1 LAPVTDQAKPRLR
14 RTWPQRLVVVASLLV
29 IVSAVASAR
38 TVQYVEEVWEE
49 VPRVDISHTGTV
61 RYGQELLRTDT
72 EPGEPVNFLI
82 VGTDSG
88 ADVADPAAAAQASGV
103 ATSGKSLAD
112 VIMLVRLDPNAKSAW
127 VLSIPRDLWAEIP
140 GAQDHKINSAF
151 YIGGASLLV
160 ETITSMFDVEINHY
174 VQMDFAGFQQVVDSL
189 GGVPVWFPHP
199 VRDPKSHLNIT
210 EPGCHVLEGEQ
221 ALQYVR
227 SRRYTEQ
234 VDGGWRITG
243 GDDFSRI
250 ARQQDFLVLALD
262 RAISRGARNP
272 TTIAGMIEAG
282 VAFVTIDQDLTLGEL
297 VSLAQDFSDF
307 NPENLQRQR
316 LEVYTLFWPDGR
328 YKGEAAR
335 RQANEPILDIFRGEA
350 DSLSPSEV
358 SLTVAGFNEFNR
370 EEAST
375 SLAGEGFEVLGS
387 VASPAIPETVV
398 LHGPDDAEAA
408 MTVARYLEPVP
419 YVVPDD
425 GVDGVVVVLGADYGG
440 VLFAFQEP
448 MSVVRDQVRA
458 RGFPPILPDPA
469 AEFSPV
475 ATGSAT
481 QAPATS
487 GMALVG
493 GPVGA
498 SAATAGGQRVL
509 GAMFSGGAHV
519 LAAALGGG
527 SVVEG
532 ADFVAAQSTE
542 TDTEPVSILGRPP
555 EGESCG

>member
-1 LAPVTDQAKPRLR
+1 M
-14 RTWPQRLVVVASLLV
+14 VVASLLV

-88 ADVADPAAAAQASGV
+88 TDVADTAAAAQASGV

-112 VIMLVRLDPNAKSAW
+112 VIMLLRLDPNAKSAW

-210 EPGCHVLEGEQ
+210 EPGCHVLGGEQ

-234 VDGGWRITG
+234 IDGRWRITG

-282 VAFVTIDQDLTLGEL
+282 AAFVTIDQDLTLGEL

-328 YKGEAAR
+328 YKGEAAL
-335 RQANEPILDIFRGEA
+335 RQANEPILGVFRGTA

-370 EEAST
+370 ADAST
-375 SLAGEGFEVLGS
+375 SLAGEGFEVVGTLS
-387 VASPAIPETVV
+387 SPALPETVV

-419 YVVPDD
+419 YVVSDAD
-425 GVDGVVVVLGADYGG
+425 VDGVVLVLGADYGG

-448 MSVVRDQVRA
+448 MSVIRDQVRA
-458 RGFPPILPDPA
+458 RGIPPILPDPA
-469 AEFSPV
+469 AGLSPA
-475 ATGSAT
+475 ATGNAA
-481 QAPATS
+481 QA
-487 GMALVG
+487 G
-493 GPVGA
+493 GP
-498 SAATAGGQRVL
+498 QVL
-509 GAMFSGGAHV
+509 GAMLSGGAHV
-519 LAAALGGG
+519 LAAVLSGG
-527 SVVEG
+527 SAVEG
-532 ADFVAAQSTE
+532 ADSVAAQSTE
-542 TDTEPVSILGRPP
+542 TDAEPVTILGRPP

>member
-1 LAPVTDQAKPRLR
+1 MTDQGKPRLR
-14 RTWPQRLVVVASLLV
+14 RTWPQRLVTVASLLV

-38 TVQYVEEVWEE
+38 TVQYVEEVWEQ
-49 VPRVDISHTGTV
+49 VNRMPVTGTV
-61 RYGQELLRTDT
+61 RYGQELLRPDT

-82 VGTDSG
+82 VGNDSG
-88 ADVADPAAAAQASGV
+88 ADVASTAAAAQASGV
-103 ATSGKSLAD
+103 ATVGKSLAD
-112 VIMLVRLDPNAKSAW
+112 VIMLLHLDPKAKSAW

-174 VQMDFAGFQQVVDSL
+174 VQMDFSGFQQVVDSL

-210 EPGCHVLEGEQ
+210 EPGCHVLGGEQ

-227 SRRYTEQ
+227 SRRYTELIN
-234 VDGGWRITG
+234 GSWRITG

-282 VAFVTIDQDLTLGEL
+282 AAFVTIDQALTLGEL

-328 YKGEAAR
+328 YKGEAAL
-335 RQANEPILDIFRGEA
+335 RQANEPILDVFRGEA

-358 SLTVAGFNEFNR
+358 TLTVAGFNEFNR
-370 EEAST
+370 SEASA

-387 VASPAIPETVV
+387 LSSPALPETVV
-398 LHGPDDAEAA
+398 LHGPGDAEAA

-419 YVVPDD
+419 YVVSDD

-469 AEFSPV
+469 VGFSPV
-475 ATGSAT
+475 ANDSAA

-487 GMALVG
+487 GTALVG

-498 SAATAGGQRVL
+498 SAATAGGPHVL
-509 GAMFSGGAHV
+509 GAILSGGTHV
-519 LAAALGGG
+519 LGAALGGG
-527 SVVEG
+527 
-532 ADFVAAQSTE
+532 ADYVAAQSTE
-542 TDTEPVSILGRPP
+542 PDAEPVTILGRPP

>member
-1 LAPVTDQAKPRLR
+1 MR
-14 RTWPQRLVVVASLLV
+14 RTWPQRLVVVASFLV

-38 TVQYVEEVWEE
+38 TVQYVEEVWEQVDR
-49 VPRVDISHTGTV
+49 VPVTGTV
-61 RYGQELLRTDT
+61 QYGQELLRTDT

-88 ADVADPAAAAQASGV
+88 TDVVDTAAAAQASGV
-103 ATSGKSLAD
+103 STINKSLAD
-112 VIMLVRLDPNAKSAW
+112 VIMLLRLDPKAKSAW

-210 EPGCHVLEGEQ
+210 EPGCHVLGGEQ

-227 SRRYTEQ
+227 SRRYTELI
-234 VDGGWRITG
+234 DGRWRITG

-272 TTIAGMIEAG
+272 ATIVGMIEAG
-282 VAFVTIDQDLTLGEL
+282 AAFVAFDQDVTLGEL

-328 YKGEAAR
+328 YKGEAAL

-370 EEAST
+370 EEAAA

-387 VASPAIPETVV
+387 LSSPALPETVV
-398 LHGPDDAEAA
+398 LHGPGGAEAA

-419 YVVPDD
+419 YVVSDD

-469 AEFSPV
+469 VGFSPV
-475 ATGSAT
+475 ATGDA
-481 QAPATS
+481 APA
-487 GMALVG
+487 A
-493 GPVGA
+493 GPQVL
-498 SAATAGGQRVL
+498 AAML
-509 GAMFSGGAHV
+509 SGGAHV
-519 LAAALGGG
+519 LGAALGGG
-527 SVVEG
+527 SVVGG

-542 TDTEPVSILGRPP
+542 TDAEPVTILGRPP

>member
-1 LAPVTDQAKPRLR
+1 MTDQGKPRLR

-38 TVQYVEEVWEE
+38 TVQYVEEVWEQVNR
-49 VPRVDISHTGTV
+49 VPVTGTV
-61 RYGQELLRTDT
+61 RYGSELLRTDT
-72 EPGEPVNFLI
+72 EPGRPVNFLI
-82 VGTDSG
+82 VGTDFGDDTADTAVAAG
-88 ADVADPAAAAQASGV
+88 AGGV
-103 ATSGKSLAD
+103 ATIGKSLAD
-112 VIMLVRLDPNAKSAW
+112 VIMLLRLDPKAKSAW

-174 VQMDFAGFQQVVDSL
+174 VQIDFAGFQQVVDSL

-199 VRDPKSHLNIT
+199 ARDPKSKLDVT
-210 EPGCHVLEGEQ
+210 EPGCHVLGGEQ

-227 SRRYTEQ
+227 SRTYTELI
-234 VDGGWRITG
+234 DGRWRITG

-282 VAFVTIDQDLTLGEL
+282 AALVTIDQDLTLGEL

-316 LEVYTLFWPDGR
+316 LEVYTLWWPDGR
-328 YKGEAAR
+328 YKGEAALG
-335 RQANEPILDIFRGEA
+335 QANEPILDVFRGEA

-370 EEAST
+370 EEAAA

-387 VASPAIPETVV
+387 LTSPAIPETVV

-425 GVDGVVVVLGADYGG
+425 GVDGVLVVLGADFGG

-458 RGFPPILPDPA
+458 RGLPPILPDPA
-469 AEFSPV
+469 ADFSPA
-475 ATGSAT
+475 ATGSAA
-481 QAPATS
+481 QAQAAS
-487 GMALVG
+487 GVALVG

-498 SAATAGGQRVL
+498 SATTAGGPHVF
-509 GAMFSGGAHV
+509 GAMLSGGAHV
-519 LAAALGGG
+519 LGAVLGGG
-527 SVVEG
+527 SVVGG

-542 TDTEPVSILGRPP
+542 TDAEPATILGRPP

>member
-1 LAPVTDQAKPRLR
+1 M
-14 RTWPQRLVVVASLLV
+14 VVASLLV

-38 TVQYVEEVWEE
+38 TVQYVEEVWEQVNR
-49 VPRVDISHTGTV
+49 VPVTGTV

-88 ADVADPAAAAQASGV
+88 TDVADTAAAAQASGV

-112 VIMLVRLDPNAKSAW
+112 VIMLLRLDPNAKSAW

-199 VRDPKSHLNIT
+199 VRDPKSHLYIT
-210 EPGCHVLEGEQ
+210 EPGCHVLGGEQ

-234 VDGGWRITG
+234 IDGRWRITG

-282 VAFVTIDQDLTLGEL
+282 AAFVTIDQALTLGEL

-328 YKGEAAR
+328 YKGEAAL
-335 RQANEPILDIFRGEA
+335 RQANEPILDVFRGEA

-358 SLTVAGFNEFNR
+358 TLTVAGFNEFNR
-370 EEAST
+370 EEASA
-375 SLAGEGFEVLGS
+375 SLAGEGFEVLGTLS
-387 VASPAIPETVV
+387 SPALPETVV
-398 LHGPDDAEAA
+398 LHGPGDAEAA

-419 YVVPDD
+419 YVVSDD

-458 RGFPPILPDPA
+458 RGFPSILPDPA
-469 AEFSPV
+469 VGFSPV
-475 ATGSAT
+475 ATGDAA

-487 GMALVG
+487 GVASVG

-498 SAATAGGQRVL
+498 SAATAGGPHVL
-509 GAMFSGGAHV
+509 GAMLSGGAHV
-519 LAAALGGG
+519 LGAALGGG
-527 SVVEG
+527 SAVGG

-542 TDTEPVSILGRPP
+542 TDAEPVTILGRPP

>member
-1 LAPVTDQAKPRLR
+1 MTDQGKSRLR

-88 ADVADPAAAAQASGV
+88 TDVADTAAAAQASGV

-112 VIMLVRLDPNAKSAW
+112 VIMLLRLDPNAKSAW

-210 EPGCHVLEGEQ
+210 EPGCHVLGGEQ

-227 SRRYTEQ
+227 SRRYTELI
-234 VDGGWRITG
+234 DGRWRITG

-282 VAFVTIDQDLTLGEL
+282 AAFVTIDQDLTLGEL

-328 YKGEAAR
+328 YKGEAALR
-335 RQANEPILDIFRGEA
+335 RANEPILDVFRGEA

-358 SLTVAGFNEFNR
+358 TLTVAGFNEFNR
-370 EEAST
+370 AEASA
-375 SLAGEGFEVLGS
+375 SLASEGFEVLGTLS
-387 VASPAIPETVV
+387 SPALPETVV
-398 LHGPDDAEAA
+398 LHGPGDAEAA

-419 YVVPDD
+419 YVVSDD

-469 AEFSPV
+469 VGFSPV
-475 ATGSAT
+475 ATGSAA
-481 QAPATS
+481 QAPAVS
-487 GMALVG
+487 GVASVG

-498 SAATAGGQRVL
+498 SAARAGGPHVL
-509 GAMFSGGAHV
+509 GAMLSGGAHV
-519 LAAALGGG
+519 LGAALGGG
-527 SVVEG
+527 SVVGG
-532 ADFVAAQSTE
+532 ADLVAAQSTE
-542 TDTEPVSILGRPP
+542 ADAEPVTILGRPP

>member
-1 LAPVTDQAKPRLR
+1 MR
-14 RTWPQRLVVVASLLV
+14 RSWPQRLVVVASLLV

-38 TVQYVEEVWEE
+38 TVQYVEEVWEQVDR
-49 VPRVDISHTGTV
+49 VPVTGTV
-61 RYGQELLRTDT
+61 QYGQELLRPDT

-88 ADVADPAAAAQASGV
+88 TDVADTAGAEQAGGAAAAGR
-103 ATSGKSLAD
+103 SLAD
-112 VIMLVRLDPNAKSAW
+112 VIMLLHLDPKAKSAW
-127 VLSIPRDLWAEIP
+127 VLSIPRDLWSEIP

-199 VRDPKSHLNIT
+199 VRDPKSHLDIT
-210 EPGCHVLEGEQ
+210 EAGCHVLGGEQ

-227 SRRYTEQ
+227 SRRYTELI
-234 VDGGWRITG
+234 DGRWRITG

-272 TTIAGMIEAG
+272 ATIAGMIEAG
-282 VAFVTIDQDLTLGEL
+282 AAFVTIDQALTLGEL

-328 YKGEAAR
+328 YKGEAAL
-335 RQANEPILDIFRGEA
+335 RQANEPILDVFRGEA

-358 SLTVAGFNEFNR
+358 ALTVAGFNEFNR
-370 EEAST
+370 EEASA
-375 SLAGEGFEVLGS
+375 SLAGEGFRVLGS
-387 VASPAIPETVV
+387 LPSPALPETVV
-398 LHGPDDAEAA
+398 LHGPGHAEAA

-419 YVVPDD
+419 YVVSDD
-425 GVDGVVVVLGADYGG
+425 GFDGVAVVLGADYGG
-440 VLFAFQEP
+440 VLFGFQEP
-448 MSVVRDQVRA
+448 MSVVREQVRA
-458 RGFPPILPDPA
+458 RGFPPILPDLASVVP
-469 AEFSPV
+469 PP
-475 ATGSAT
+475 ATGGAA
-481 QAPATS
+481 QAPVVS
-487 GMALVG
+487 GGASVG
-493 GPVGA
+493 GPAGA
-498 SAATAGGQRVL
+498 IAAAAGGPHVL
-509 GAMFSGGAHV
+509 GAMLSGGAHV
-519 LAAALGGG
+519 LGAALGGG
-527 SVVEG
+527 SVVGG
-532 ADFVAAQSTE
+532 ADLVAAQPAPA
-542 TDTEPVSILGRPP
+542 DADPVTILGRPP

>member
-1 LAPVTDQAKPRLR
+1 MTDQGKSRLR

-88 ADVADPAAAAQASGV
+88 TDVADTAAAAQASGV

-112 VIMLVRLDPNAKSAW
+112 VIMLLRLDPNAKSAW

-210 EPGCHVLEGEQ
+210 EPGCHVLGGEQ

-227 SRRYTEQ
+227 SRRYTELI
-234 VDGGWRITG
+234 DGRWRITG

-282 VAFVTIDQDLTLGEL
+282 AAFVTIDQDLTLGEL

-328 YKGEAAR
+328 YKGEAAL
-335 RQANEPILDIFRGEA
+335 RQANEPILGVFRGTA

-370 EEAST
+370 ADAST
-375 SLAGEGFEVLGS
+375 SLAGEGFEVVGTLS
-387 VASPAIPETVV
+387 SPALPETVV

-419 YVVPDD
+419 YVVSDAD
-425 GVDGVVVVLGADYGG
+425 VDGVVLVLGADYGG

-448 MSVVRDQVRA
+448 MSVIRDQVRA
-458 RGFPPILPDPA
+458 RGIPPILPDPA
-469 AEFSPV
+469 AGLSPA
-475 ATGSAT
+475 ATGNAA
-481 QAPATS
+481 QA
-487 GMALVG
+487 G
-493 GPVGA
+493 GP
-498 SAATAGGQRVL
+498 QVL
-509 GAMFSGGAHV
+509 GAMLSGGAHV
-519 LAAALGGG
+519 LAAVLSGG
-527 SVVEG
+527 SAVEG
-532 ADFVAAQSTE
+532 ADSVAAQSTE
-542 TDTEPVSILGRPP
+542 TDAEPVTILGRPP

>member
-1 LAPVTDQAKPRLR
+1 M
-14 RTWPQRLVVVASLLV
+14 VVASLLV

-38 TVQYVEEVWEE
+38 TVQYVEEVWEQVNR
-49 VPRVDISHTGTV
+49 VPVTGTV

-88 ADVADPAAAAQASGV
+88 TDVADTAAAQASGV

-112 VIMLVRLDPNAKSAW
+112 VIMLLRLDPKAKSAW

-210 EPGCHVLEGEQ
+210 EPGCHVLGGEQ

-227 SRRYTEQ
+227 SRRYTELI
-234 VDGGWRITG
+234 DGRWRITG

-282 VAFVTIDQDLTLGEL
+282 AAFVTIDQALTLGEL

-328 YKGEAAR
+328 YKGEAALR
-335 RQANEPILDIFRGEA
+335 RANEPILDVFRGEA

-358 SLTVAGFNEFNR
+358 TLTVAGFNEFNR
-370 EEAST
+370 AEASA
-375 SLAGEGFEVLGS
+375 SLASEGFEVLGTLS
-387 VASPAIPETVV
+387 SPALPETVV
-398 LHGPDDAEAA
+398 LHGPGDAEAA

-419 YVVPDD
+419 YVVSDD

-469 AEFSPV
+469 VGFSPV
-475 ATGSAT
+475 ATGSAA
-481 QAPATS
+481 QAPAVS
-487 GMALVG
+487 GVASVG

-498 SAATAGGQRVL
+498 SAARAGGPHVL
-509 GAMFSGGAHV
+509 GAMLSGGAHV
-519 LAAALGGG
+519 LGAALGGG
-527 SVVEG
+527 SVVGG
-532 ADFVAAQSTE
+532 ADLVAAQSTE
-542 TDTEPVSILGRPP
+542 ADAEPVTILGRPP

>member
-1 LAPVTDQAKPRLR
+1 MTDQGKPRLR

-29 IVSAVASAR
+29 IVSALASAR
-38 TVQYVEEVWEE
+38 TVQYVEEVWEQIDR
-49 VPRVDISHTGTV
+49 VPVTGTV
-61 RYGQELLRTDT
+61 QYGQELLRPDT

-88 ADVADPAAAAQASGV
+88 TDVASTAAAAQAGGV

-112 VIMLVRLDPNAKSAW
+112 VIMLLHLDPKAKSAW

-210 EPGCHVLEGEQ
+210 EPGCHVLGGEQ

-234 VDGGWRITG
+234 IDGSWRITG

-282 VAFVTIDQDLTLGEL
+282 AAFVTIDQALTLGEL

-328 YKGEAAR
+328 YKGEAAL
-335 RQANEPILDIFRGEA
+335 RQANEPILDVFRGEA

-358 SLTVAGFNEFNR
+358 TLTVAGFNEFNL
-370 EEAST
+370 EEASA
-375 SLAGEGFEVLGS
+375 SLAGEGFQVLGS
-387 VASPAIPETVV
+387 LSSPALPETVV
-398 LHGPDDAEAA
+398 LHGPGHAEAA

-419 YVVPDD
+419 YVVSDD
-425 GVDGVVVVLGADYGG
+425 DVDGVVVVLGADYGG

-458 RGFPPILPDPA
+458 RGNPAILPDPA
-469 AEFSPV
+469 EWSSPV
-475 ATGSAT
+475 AAGSAAR
-481 QAPATS
+481 APATS
-487 GMALVG
+487 GAASVG

-498 SAATAGGQRVL
+498 SAATAGGTQAL
-509 GAMFSGGAHV
+509 AAMLSGGAHV
-519 LAAALGGG
+519 LGAALGGG
-527 SVVEG
+527 SVVGG
-532 ADFVAAQSTE
+532 ADLVAAQSTGTE
-542 TDTEPVSILGRPP
+542 AEPVTILGRPP

>member
-1 LAPVTDQAKPRLR
+1 MTDQGKPRLR

-38 TVQYVEEVWEE
+38 TVQYVEEVWEQVNR
-49 VPRVDISHTGTV
+49 VPVTGTV

-88 ADVADPAAAAQASGV
+88 TDVADTAAAQASGV

-112 VIMLVRLDPNAKSAW
+112 VIMLLRLDPKAKSAW

-210 EPGCHVLEGEQ
+210 EPGCHVLGGEQ

-227 SRRYTEQ
+227 SRRYTELI
-234 VDGGWRITG
+234 DGRWRITG

-282 VAFVTIDQDLTLGEL
+282 AAFVTIDQALTLGEL

-328 YKGEAAR
+328 YKGEAALR
-335 RQANEPILDIFRGEA
+335 RANEPILDVFRGEA

-358 SLTVAGFNEFNR
+358 TLTVAGFNEFNR
-370 EEAST
+370 AEASA
-375 SLAGEGFEVLGS
+375 SLASEGFEVLGTLS
-387 VASPAIPETVV
+387 SPALPETVV
-398 LHGPDDAEAA
+398 LHGPGDAEAA

-419 YVVPDD
+419 YVVSDD

-469 AEFSPV
+469 VGFSPV
-475 ATGSAT
+475 ATGSAA
-481 QAPATS
+481 QAPAVS
-487 GMALVG
+487 GVASVG

-498 SAATAGGQRVL
+498 SAARAGGPHVL
-509 GAMFSGGAHV
+509 GAMLSGGAHV
-519 LAAALGGG
+519 LGAALGGG
-527 SVVEG
+527 SVVGG
-532 ADFVAAQSTE
+532 ADLVAAQSTE
-542 TDTEPVSILGRPP
+542 ADAEPVTILGRPP

>member
-1 LAPVTDQAKPRLR
+1 MTDQGKPRLR

-38 TVQYVEEVWEE
+38 TVQYVEEVWEQVNR
-49 VPRVDISHTGTV
+49 VPVTGTV

-88 ADVADPAAAAQASGV
+88 TDVADTAAAQASGV

-112 VIMLVRLDPNAKSAW
+112 VIMLLRLDPKAKSAW

-210 EPGCHVLEGEQ
+210 EPGCHVLGGEQ

-227 SRRYTEQ
+227 SRRYTELI
-234 VDGGWRITG
+234 DGRWRITG

-282 VAFVTIDQDLTLGEL
+282 AAFVTIDQDLTLGEL

-328 YKGEAAR
+328 YKGEAALR
-335 RQANEPILDIFRGEA
+335 RANEPILDVFRGEA

-358 SLTVAGFNEFNR
+358 TLTVAGFNEFNR
-370 EEAST
+370 AEASA
-375 SLAGEGFEVLGS
+375 SLASEGFEVLGTLS
-387 VASPAIPETVV
+387 SPALPETVV
-398 LHGPDDAEAA
+398 LHGPGDAEAA

-419 YVVPDD
+419 YVVSDD

-469 AEFSPV
+469 VGFSPV
-475 ATGSAT
+475 ATGSAA
-481 QAPATS
+481 QAPAVS
-487 GMALVG
+487 GVASVG

-498 SAATAGGQRVL
+498 SAARAGGPHVL
-509 GAMFSGGAHV
+509 GAMLSGGAHV
-519 LAAALGGG
+519 LGAALGGG
-527 SVVEG
+527 SVVGG
-532 ADFVAAQSTE
+532 ADLVAAQSTE
-542 TDTEPVSILGRPP
+542 ADAEPVTILGRPP

>member
-1 LAPVTDQAKPRLR
+1 MTDQGKPRLR

-29 IVSAVASAR
+29 IVSAMASAR
-38 TVQYVEEVWEE
+38 TVQYVEEVWEQVNR
-49 VPRVDISHTGTV
+49 VPVTGTV

-88 ADVADPAAAAQASGV
+88 TDVADTAAAAQASGV

-112 VIMLVRLDPNAKSAW
+112 VIMLLRLDPKAKSAW

-160 ETITSMFDVEINHY
+160 ETIRSMFDVEINHY

-189 GGVPVWFPHP
+189 GGVPVWFSHP
-199 VRDPKSHLNIT
+199 ARDPKSKLDVT
-210 EPGCHVLEGEQ
+210 ESGCYVLGGEQ

-227 SRRYTEQ
+227 SRTYTELI
-234 VDGGWRITG
+234 DGRWRITG

-282 VAFVTIDQDLTLGEL
+282 AAFVTIDQDLTLGEL

-307 NPENLQRQR
+307 SPENLQRQR

-328 YKGEAAR
+328 YKGEAAL
-335 RQANEPILDIFRGEA
+335 RQANEPILDVFRGEA

-370 EEAST
+370 EEASA
-375 SLAGEGFEVLGS
+375 SLAGEGFEVLRS
-387 VASPAIPETVV
+387 LSSPAIPETVV
-398 LHGPDDAEAA
+398 LHGPGDAEAA

-458 RGFPPILPDPA
+458 RGFPPVLPDPA
-469 AEFSPV
+469 VGFSPV
-475 ATGSAT
+475 AAGGAAQS
-481 QAPATS
+481 PAVS
-487 GMALVG
+487 GVASVG

-498 SAATAGGQRVL
+498 SAATAGGPRVL
-509 GAMFSGGAHV
+509 GAMWSGGAHV
-519 LAAALGGG
+519 LGAALGGG
-527 SVVEG
+527 FVVGG

-542 TDTEPVSILGRPP
+542 TDAEPVTILGRPP

>member
-1 LAPVTDQAKPRLR
+1 M
-14 RTWPQRLVVVASLLV
+14 VVASLLV

-38 TVQYVEEVWEE
+38 TVQYVEEVWEQYNR
-49 VPRVDISHTGTV
+49 VPVTGTV
-61 RYGQELLRTDT
+61 RYGSELLRPDT

-82 VGTDSG
+82 VGTDIG
-88 ADVADPAAAAQASGV
+88 DAAADTAVSAQASGV
-103 ATSGKSLAD
+103 ATIGKSLAD
-112 VIMLVRLDPNAKSAW
+112 VIMLVRLDPKAKSAW

-189 GGVPVWFPHP
+189 GGVPVWFSHP
-199 VRDPKSHLNIT
+199 ARDPKSKLDVT
-210 EPGCHVLEGEQ
+210 EPGCHVLGGEQ

-227 SRRYTEQ
+227 SRTYTELI
-234 VDGGWRITG
+234 DGRWRITG

-272 TTIAGMIEAG
+272 TTIAGMIESGA
-282 VAFVTIDQDLTLGEL
+282 AFVTIDQDLTLGEL

-316 LEVYTLFWPDGR
+316 LEVYTLWWPDGR
-328 YKGEAAR
+328 YKGEAALR
-335 RQANEPILDIFRGEA
+335 EVNEPILDIFRGEA
-350 DSLSPSEV
+350 DSLNPSEV

-370 EEAST
+370 KEAST

-387 VASPAIPETVV
+387 RTSPAIPETVV
-398 LHGPDDAEAA
+398 LHGPDDEEAA

-419 YVVPDD
+419 YVVPND

-440 VLFAFQEP
+440 VLYAFQES

-469 AEFSPV
+469 TDFSPV
-475 ATGSAT
+475 ATGSAA
-481 QAPATS
+481 QAPAAS
-487 GMALVG
+487 SAALVG
-493 GPVGA
+493 GPMGSSV
-498 SAATAGGQRVL
+498 AAAGGPHVL
-509 GAMFSGGAHV
+509 GAMWSGGAHV
-519 LAAALGGG
+519 LGAALGGG
-527 SVVEG
+527 SVVG
-532 ADFVAAQSTE
+532 DAGFVAAQSTE
-542 TDTEPVSILGRPP
+542 TDAEPVTVLGRPP

>member
-1 LAPVTDQAKPRLR
+1 MR

-38 TVQYVEEVWEE
+38 TVQYVEEVWEQVDR
-49 VPRVDISHTGTV
+49 VPVTGTV
-61 RYGQELLRTDT
+61 QYGQELLRTDT

-88 ADVADPAAAAQASGV
+88 TDVVDTAAAAQASGV
-103 ATSGKSLAD
+103 STINKSLAD
-112 VIMLVRLDPNAKSAW
+112 VIMLLRLDPKAKSAW

-199 VRDPKSHLNIT
+199 VRDPKSKLNIT
-210 EPGCHVLEGEQ
+210 EPGCHVLGGEQ

-227 SRRYTEQ
+227 SRRYTELI
-234 VDGGWRITG
+234 DGSWRITG

-272 TTIAGMIEAG
+272 ATIAGMIEAG
-282 VAFVTIDQDLTLGEL
+282 ATFVTIDQDLTLGEL

-328 YKGEAAR
+328 YKGEAAY
-335 RQANEPILDIFRGEA
+335 RQENEPILDVFRGEE

-358 SLTVAGFNEFNR
+358 SLTVAGLNDFSR
-370 EEAST
+370 EDASA
-375 SLAGEGFEVLGS
+375 SLVGEGFDVQGS
-387 VASPAIPETVV
+387 LASPAIPETVV
-398 LHGPDDAEAA
+398 LHGPDDARAA

-419 YVVPDD
+419 YVVADD
-425 GVDGVVVVLGADYGG
+425 GVDGVVVVLGADYRG

-458 RGFPPILPDPA
+458 RGIPPVRPDPA
-469 AEFSPV
+469 AGFSPV
-475 ATGSAT
+475 ATGSA
-481 QAPATS
+481 APAPAAS
-487 GMALVG
+487 GAAFVG

-498 SAATAGGQRVL
+498 SAAMAGPRIL
-509 GAMFSGGAHV
+509 GAMLTGGPAT
-519 LAAALGGG
+519 LGAALVGG
-527 SVVEG
+527 SVAGG
-532 ADFVAAQSTE
+532 ADIVAAQSTE
-542 TDTEPVSILGRPP
+542 TEADPVTILGRPP